1 MAKIGPIIPDRVAP
15 KAAPKPAPK
24 PAGPTKAQVEAAERA
39 QAAAEAK
46 AAAERAEAA
55 RQRKAEVE
63 RQESAAAA
71 AAAAKAAAIASE
83 AKRDQVRADAHAAE
97 QRRLA
102 AERDQA
108 ARQTKAQIEREEM
121 AEYERIQ
128 WILKNGPRGA
138 DALSAWLESPGYKAP
153 ATSSPS
159 GPSGPSAPAAPKTP
173 TNNNAQAEAEAA
185 AARAAEEAA
194 RLAREQ
200 AERDRLAREQAERD
214 RLSREAAER
223 ASEEARLDAI
233 ARMPV
238 PLVVAP
244 REPVKY
250 ATPDD
255 VLIDTNDLPVDLI
268 LKLALEKI
276 GGLELINLVRHDTVN
291 GQNIVYRPVKNI
303 SQIAI
308 DYNPQNII
316 KMPDSADSY
325 FKNFSIKLENHIQQT
340 TNELPPLVA
349 YIDET
354 TQNVVIDLV
363 NLKADYEVEVQMVSS
378 GKVFNDT
385 IYTEDS

>member
-1 MAKIGPIIPDRVAP
+1 M
-15 KAAPKPAPK
+15 
-24 PAGPTKAQVEAAERA
+24 PT
-39 QAAAEAK
+39 
-46 AAAERAEAA
+46 
-55 RQRKAEVE
+55 
-63 RQESAAAA
+63 
-71 AAAAKAAAIASE
+71 
-83 AKRDQVRADAHAAE
+83 
-97 QRRLA
+97 
-102 AERDQA
+102 
-108 ARQTKAQIEREEM
+108 
-121 AEYERIQ
+121 
-128 WILKNGPRGA
+128 
-138 DALSAWLESPGYKAP
+138 
-153 ATSSPS
+153 
-159 GPSGPSAPAAPKTP
+159 
-173 TNNNAQAEAEAA
+173 
-185 AARAAEEAA
+185 
-194 RLAREQ
+194 
-200 AERDRLAREQAERD
+200 
-214 RLSREAAER
+214 
-223 ASEEARLDAI
+223 
-233 ARMPV
+233 
-238 PLVVAP
+238 PLVVAS

-268 LKLALEKI
+268 LKLTLEKI

>member
-1 MAKIGPIIPDRVAP
+1 MAKIGRIIPDRGSSKP
-15 KAAPKPAPK
+15 APKPAPK
-24 PAGPTKAQVEAAERA
+24 PAGPTKAQIEADERA
-39 QAAAEAK
+39 RAAAAAKQAAANAD
-46 AAAERAEAA
+46 AA

-63 RQESAAAA
+63 RQERAQAAAA
-71 AAAAKAAAIASE
+71 AQAAAD
-83 AKRDQVRADAHAAE
+83 R
-97 QRRLA
+97 
-102 AERDQA
+102 
-108 ARQTKAQIEREEM
+108 
-121 AEYERIQ
+121 
-128 WILKNGPRGA
+128 
-138 DALSAWLESPGYKAP
+138 
-153 ATSSPS
+153 
-159 GPSGPSAPAAPKTP
+159 
-173 TNNNAQAEAEAA
+173 AEAA
-185 AARAAEEAA
+185 RRTKAEVERQERAEEAA
-194 RLAREQ
+194 RQQRSNQGRRPDNWNEMIHDDRNARGITWDPKEQAAREQAERDRAAQAERDRLAREQ
-200 AERDRLAREQAERD
+200 AERDRLAREQAARDQAERD
-214 RLSREAAER
+214 RLAREQAERDRAAQAARDQAERDRLAREAAER
-223 ASEEARLDAI
+223 AAEEARLDAL
-233 ARMPV
+233 ARMPI
-238 PLVVAP
+238 PLVTAS

-268 LKLALEKI
+268 LKLTLEKI
-276 GGLELINLVRHDTVN
+276 GGMELISLVRHDILN